1 METRLARPDDA
12 SAIAEI
18 YNHAVTTSTAV
29 FDLRPRTLAEQR
41 EWLAQR
47 SGAHAVI
54 VAIGTVDTDA
64 NTHREGVLGFASLSP
79 YRDRPAYAT
88 TVESSVYVHPEHHG
102 QGIGR
107 VLLAR
112 LVEVATEHGFH
123 TMIARIADGNEAS
136 IALHRAVGFDLVGRE
151 REVGRKFGRWL
162 DVVVMQRLL
171 S

>member
-1 METRLARPDDA
+1 MEIRLAQIDDA
-12 SAIAEI
+12 ATIAEI

-29 FDLRPRTLAEQR
+29 FDLRPRTLAEQKA
-41 EWLAQR
+41 WMTQR
-47 SGAHAVI
+47 SGVHAVI
-54 VAIGTVDTDA
+54 VATDDEVAGTPV
-64 NTHREGVLGFASLSP
+64 RGFASLSP

-88 TVESSVYVHPEHHG
+88 SVESSVYVHPDHLG
-102 QGIGR
+102 AGIGR
-107 VLLAR
+107 QLLER

-136 IALHRAVGFDLVGRE
+136 IALHQAVGFGLVGRE

>member
-1 METRLARPDDA
+1 VETRLARLDDA
-12 SAIAEI
+12 AAIAAI

-29 FDLRPRTLAEQR
+29 FDLRPRTLAEQQ
-41 EWLAQR
+41 EWLTSR
-47 SGAHAVI
+47 SGVHAVI
-54 VAIGTVDTDA
+54 VATEQPAPGSP
-64 NTHREGVLGFASLSP
+64 VLGFASLSP

-88 TVESSVYVHPEHHG
+88 SVESSVYVHPDHVG

-107 VLLAR
+107 VLLQR
-112 LVEVATEHGFH
+112 LVEVATDHGFH
-123 TMIARIADGNEAS
+123 AMIARIADGNEAS
-136 IALHRAVGFDLVGRE
+136 IALHTAVGFELVGRE